1 MGTAPSA
8 LRGVSRFSSSQ
19 LSSLISMRSDTERH
33 DWADGSWVF
42 PRAVRLLGIE
52 AYRKDV
58 LSGILLSIGSKTDS
72 TVR

>member
-1 MGTAPSA
+1 
-8 LRGVSRFSSSQ
+8 
-19 LSSLISMRSDTERH
+19 MRSDTERH